1 MLDVKTRVC
10 GSYSDLT
17 WGSDLEEEKIILFLA
32 IYIVTSSN
40 SIVLTVLRQ
49 SIFFFNQSFSIKS
62 MFPPAILFPNR
73 TNNQLQREDS
83 DLIEHE
89 LDRGAVVFVDRTV
102 VNVVDY
108 RHLC

>member
-1 MLDVKTRVC
+1 MGFRKNRLGGRK
-10 GSYSDLT
+10 
-17 WGSDLEEEKIILFLA
+17 KNLFLA
-32 IYIVTSSN
+32 IYRVTSSN
-40 SIVLTVLRQ
+40 SIVRTVLRQ
-49 SIFFFNQSFSIKS
+49 SIFFNQSFSIKS
-62 MFPPAILFPNR
+62 MFPPAILFPNC